1 MYMRTTH
8 SIIFS
13 SFLLVALPLIG
24 CGSEDNA
31 DDAKRAWNAMTKP
44 IDSAGGNSNALTL
57 DQIDL
62 STEMDVD
69 CSGGGSAHVVDNA
82 SVSGS
87 DVSVNWD
94 VDFNDCVEDGVTMNG
109 KIGYKSDVLGTGDVK
124 LEYIGEVDFTGAY
137 EGSCNVDMHLSVS
150 GSSVTA
156 SGEFCGFE
164 ADLIV
169 DDDGVSGVT
178 Y

>member
-1 MYMRTTH
+1 MRTTQ
-8 SIIFS
+8 SIILP

-24 CGSEDNA
+24 CGSEDDA
-31 DDAKRAWNAMTKP
+31 ADAKRAWNAMTKT
-44 IDSAGGNSNALTL
+44 IETAGNNANALTQ

-62 STEMDVD
+62 TTETDVD
-69 CSGGGSAHVVDNA
+69 CSGGGSAHIVDNA
-82 SVSGS
+82 SVAGG

-94 VDFNDCVEDGVTMNG
+94 VDYKDCIEDSVTMNG
-109 KIGYKSDVLGTGDVK
+109 KLAYKSDVLGTGDVK
-124 LEYIGEVDFTGAY
+124 LDYVGEVDFVGAY

-150 GSSVTA
+150 GSTVTA
-156 SGEFCGFE
+156 SGEFCGYE

-169 DDDGVSGVT
+169 DDEGVSGVT